1 MRRRNL
7 VGQLHI
13 DNCATAQAAELR
25 SRADGV
31 DYTVHGYEYLA
42 RDESIVAGLDHC
54 EPTGVFEYRLADGG
68 QIDVAADGSMRIA
81 TTGVALSAKKP
92 AAA

>member
-1 MRRRNL
+1 MERKL
-7 VGQLHI
+7 HQLESF
-13 DNCATAQAAELR
+13 TAR
-25 SRADGV
+25 GADGV

-42 RDESIVAGLDHC
+42 RDESIVAGLEHW

-68 QIDVAADGSMRIA
+68 QIDMAGDGSLRIA
-81 TTGVALSAKKP
+81 KSGVALSAKKP